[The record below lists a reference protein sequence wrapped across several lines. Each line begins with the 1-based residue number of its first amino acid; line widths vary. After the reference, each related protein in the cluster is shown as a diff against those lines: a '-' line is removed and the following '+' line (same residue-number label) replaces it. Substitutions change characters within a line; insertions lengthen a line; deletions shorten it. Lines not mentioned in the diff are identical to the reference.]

1 MCSISRCKSS
11 TPALMCQVDNFL
23 EGGDME
29 DNLMLWAGG
38 LKLVR
43 IVERPIEATCLHV
56 GYMSP

>member
-11 TPALMCQVDNFL
+11 ALALMRQVDNFL
-23 EGGDME
+23 ERGEME

-43 IVERPIEATCLHV
+43 IVERPVEGTCRHV
-56 GYMSP
+56 SYMFL